1 MPHNTQY
8 TKVLVPFSF
17 DRQKAFE
24 QMQENVIEVQ
34 RDGVSGVADIRT
46 AVVYYL
52 RNTTKSRAEKNLVDN
67 TKVSGNCNDVISYYK
82 KQ

>member
-1 MPHNTQY
+1 M
-8 TKVLVPFSF
+8 
-17 DRQKAFE
+17 
-24 QMQENVIEVQ
+24 
-34 RDGVSGVADIRT
+34 SGVADIRT